1 MQNPPTTLILV
12 NPQLGENIGMC
23 ARAMLNCGFTKLR
36 LVAPRDGW
44 PSESALKASAGADAL
59 LEQATVYD
67 TIADAIADCTVV
79 YATTARQRA
88 LNKPVIELPA
98 LPTHRVEHP
107 QEHIGIL
114 FGAERSGLEN
124 EAIALADYVLTIP
137 LNPDFS
143 SLNLAQAVLLVCY
156 TLRNNVPVT
165 AVDAVLEPLADK
177 AQLLH
182 FLGRL
187 EGSLIEKGFL
197 YPEEKRPLM
206 MRNIQTLFT
215 RAQLSTQEVQ
225 TLEGILTALRR

>member
-1 MQNPPTTLILV
+1 MQNPTTTLILV

-59 LEQATVYD
+59 LEQATVYE
-67 TIADAIADCTVV
+67 TVADAIADCTVV

-98 LPTHRVEHP
+98 LPTHRVAHP

-124 EAIALADYVLTIP
+124 DAIALADYVLTIP

-165 AVDAVLEPLADK
+165 AVDAGLEPLADK

>member
-1 MQNPPTTLILV
+1 MQKPPTTLILV

-44 PSESALKASAGADAL
+44 PSESALKASAGADAV
-59 LEQATVYD
+59 LEHATVFD
-67 TIADAIADCTVV
+67 TVAEAIADCTVV

-98 LPTHRVEHP
+98 LPTHRVAHP

-124 EAIALADYVLTIP
+124 DAIALADYVLTIP

-156 TLRNNVPVT
+156 TLRNNVPIA
-165 AVDAVLEPLADK
+165 AVDAGLEPLADK

-206 MRNIQTLFT
+206 MRNIQTLFI

-225 TLEGILTALRR
+225 TLEGILTALKR

>member
-1 MQNPPTTLILV
+1 MQTHSPIIILV

-44 PSESALKASAGADAL
+44 PSDSAVKACAGADSI
-59 LEQATVYD
+59 LEQATIFD
-67 TIADAIADCTVV
+67 TVAEAIADCNSV

-98 LPTHRVEHP
+98 LPTHRAVAP
-107 QEHIGIL
+107 QERIGIL
-114 FGAERSGLEN
+114 FGAERSGLDN
-124 EAIALADYVLTIP
+124 EAIALADYILTIP

-143 SLNLAQAVLLVCY
+143 SLNLAQAVLLVSY
-156 TLRNNVPVT
+156 TLMNNAPVA
-165 AVDAVLEPLADK
+165 AVDAGLEPPAEK
-177 AQLLH
+177 AQLFH

-187 EGSLIEKGFL
+187 ETSLIEKGFL

-215 RAQLSTQEVQ
+215 RAHLSTQEVQ

>member
-59 LEQATVYD
+59 LEQATVYE
-67 TIADAIADCTVV
+67 TVADAIADCTVV

-98 LPTHRVEHP
+98 LPTHRVAHP

-165 AVDAVLEPLADK
+165 AVDAGLEPLADK

>member
-1 MQNPPTTLILV
+1 MQKPPTTLILV

-44 PSESALKASAGADAL
+44 PSESALKASAGANAL
-59 LEQATVYD
+59 LEQATVFD
-67 TIADAIADCTVV
+67 TVAEAIADCTVV

-98 LPTHRVEHP
+98 LPTHRVAHP

-124 EAIALADYVLTIP
+124 DAIALADYVLTIP

-165 AVDAVLEPLADK
+165 AVDAGLEPLADK

-225 TLEGILTALRR
+225 TLEGILTALKR

>member
-59 LEQATVYD
+59 LEQATVFD
-67 TIADAIADCTVV
+67 TVAEAIADCTTV

-98 LPTHRVEHP
+98 LPTHRVAHP

-114 FGAERSGLEN
+114 FGAERSGLDN